1 MTTLG
6 ELMHTDLLTVGPL
19 TTVGEAVA
27 VMGRERVS
35 SVLVLDADKLVG
47 IFTERDVV
55 RALGA
60 YFDAANHPV
69 EEWMAAGP
77 VTATPGTTDVEAV
90 TLMQEHTIR
99 HLPVVEDERLVGIVS
114 IRDLTHAA
122 PG

>member
-6 ELMHTDLLTVGPL
+6 DLMHTDLLTVSPA
-19 TTVGEAVA
+19 TTVGQAVQ

-35 SVLVLDADKLVG
+35 SVLVLDGERLAG

-69 EEWMAAGP
+69 TEWMAAEV
-77 VTATPGTTDVEAV
+77 VTAAPATTAEEALA
-90 TLMQEHTIR
+90 LMEEHTIR
-99 HLPVVEDERLVGIVS
+99 HLPVLDGDRLVGIVS
-114 IRDLTHAA
+114 IRDLTHRA
-122 PG
+122 